1 MTATTNCSAS
11 WPAGPSGAAAL
22 GVPIASVHRDAIA
35 TIAVRLAILAGGFA
49 SSVLTARVLRPS
61 GRGEDF
67 LVITVAQTIA
77 QFGTFGLQSSNT
89 YLVARNPSLAGPLLA
104 NSLWLALISG
114 GAGAIVAGVAASM
127 TSRPTALSL
136 LAAIAALGSASLFYM
151 LSTNLLVGL
160 KRIRAFNAY
169 QLASNYGVLVC
180 LFIAAGAGAGPF
192 GFVAA
197 ASVAWTVVSVYLLFA
212 VRHELAAN
220 LGFRWDVFRDGLR
233 YALKAYVATA
243 CGFLVMRSNVFLLT
257 ALQTSED
264 VGHYSVATQLADV
277 VGILP
282 QSIALV
288 MFPSLVSAS
297 AGRFRLTLSNMAV
310 GGLVLGLACGAIG
323 VFADPFVPVVF
334 GPDFAAAVPVLRWML
349 PAAFFFGLT
358 SMLSQY
364 LAASG
369 FPLSLVA
376 VWLGGAGASVMT
388 GWMLIPRFGGV
399 GAAMAQSL
407 TYAAI
412 FLSIFGLSV
421 LHTRRR
427 SASALDAAQ
436 GAVS

>member
-1 MTATTNCSAS
+1 M
-11 WPAGPSGAAAL
+11 GPSGAATL
-22 GVPIASVHRDAIA
+22 SVPIASVHRDAIA

-49 SSVLTARVLRPS
+49 SSVLTARFLSPS
-61 GRGEDF
+61 GRGEYF

-104 NSLWLALISG
+104 NSLWLAVISG
-114 GAGAIVAGVAASM
+114 GAGAIVAGVVASTSGRPAALGYLG
-127 TSRPTALSL
+127 P
-136 LAAIAALGSASLFYM
+136 IAALASATLFYM

-169 QLASNYGVLVC
+169 QLASNYGVLLC
-180 LFIAAGAGAGPF
+180 LFVAAAAGAGVL
-192 GFVAA
+192 GFLAA
-197 ASVAWTVVSVYLLFA
+197 VSVAWTVVSIYLLFA
-212 VRHELAAN
+212 VRQELTAN
-220 LGFRWDVFRDGLR
+220 LAFRFDVFRDGLR

-243 CGFLVMRSNVFLLT
+243 CGFLVVRSNVFLLT
-257 ALQTSED
+257 ALKTSED

-297 AGRFRLTLSNMAV
+297 TGRFRLTLMNVAV
-310 GGLVLGLACGAIG
+310 GGVVLGLACGAIG
-323 VFADPFVPVVF
+323 VLADPFVPAVF
-334 GPDFAAAVPVLRWML
+334 GADFSAAVPILRWML

-364 LAASG
+364 LAAAG
-369 FPLSLVA
+369 FPVSLVA

-388 GWMLIPRFGGV
+388 GWLLIPRFGGV

-412 FLSIFGLSV
+412 FLAILGLSV
-421 LHTRRR
+421 WHARRR
-427 SASALDAAQ
+427 SPSATSAAQ
-436 GAVS
+436 VGMS